1 VASRNPAVPASR
13 NHIAGRDV
21 DGHHGLRLR
30 TARSAADP
38 HWRAGCVAG
47 AHQVFGERGPQVWV
61 VFPVIQR
68 IGARREVGVRPSV
81 DVSRGAAAGD
91 IRIWI
96 DAQAIAS
103 NMSFPT
109 LEHRSVRHVNG
120 RAHRF
125 LPVEN
130 RLAANGRGALTGARS
145 GSWACRLRH
154 SFCFCA
160 AKTSCAPRYPPRYTG
175 GPATAPLG
183 HNSLTGRVRTRPGA
197 GSSYFGSF
205 FRT

>member
-1 VASRNPAVPASR
+1 
-13 NHIAGRDV
+13 
-21 DGHHGLRLR
+21 
-30 TARSAADP
+30 
-38 HWRAGCVAG
+38 
-47 AHQVFGERGPQVWV
+47 
-61 VFPVIQR
+61 
-68 IGARREVGVRPSV
+68 
-81 DVSRGAAAGD
+81 
-91 IRIWI
+91 
-96 DAQAIAS
+96 
-103 NMSFPT
+103 MSFPT

-160 AKTSCAPRYPPRYTG
+160 AKTSCAPRYAPRYTG

-183 HNSLTGRVRTRPGA
+183 HNSLTGGYARDPVPVQATLGHSFERDKNVIKGVRPPA
-197 GSSYFGSF
+197 SDM
-205 FRT
+205 